1 MLIIFDLDDTLY
13 DCTGQVIRNPDGTYV
28 HDFITL
34 FPGVKAFLSQD
45 NFKKVLVTKGSTE
58 LQNRKL
64 NILNINLLFD
74 EIMICDTDSGKES
87 CFQKVLEENS
97 EEKQVIVLG
106 DRIDSEIRYGNKLG
120 LKTVL
125 LKQGKYKN
133 LKANDHLE
141 VPDHTFE
148 SFESF
153 VANFEG
159 LFSCKQ

>member
-1 MLIIFDLDDTLY
+1 MLVIFDLDDTLY
-13 DCTGQVIRNPDGTYV
+13 DCTGQVIKNPDGTYV

-34 FPGVKAFLSQD
+34 FPGVKDFLNQD
-45 NFKKVLVTKGSTE
+45 HFKKILVTKGTHE

-64 NILNINLLFD
+64 KLLNIEFLFD
-74 EIMICDTDSGKES
+74 EIIICDTGPAKES
-87 CFQKVLEENS
+87 CFKRVLEEYP

-133 LKANDHLE
+133 LKASDNLE

-148 SFESF
+148 SFSSF
-153 VANFEG
+153 VVNIEG